1 MLFRSV
7 RERYDQIR
15 LQLARLLRELRILLN
30 EDTSSTTALAL
41 DSLRL
46 SIQKASRTMID
57 DLDEMIRYRR
67 LNANLATS
75 IMNDENYVTDIANN
89 LIAAVNVLL
98 IREETATTD
107 QFNLNE
113 IEIQQL
119 VNKEASSA
127 KP

>member
-1 MLFRSV
+1 
-7 RERYDQIR
+7 
-15 LQLARLLRELRILLN
+15 
-30 EDTSSTTALAL
+30 
-41 DSLRL
+41 
-46 SIQKASRTMID
+46 
-57 DLDEMIRYRR
+57 
-67 LNANLATS
+67 
-75 IMNDENYVTDIANN
+75 MNDENYVTDIANN